1 MAKPGDVL
9 EIPSLG
15 VRIEFRTTT
24 EASGG
29 DLLEIDLVGRPRGFI
44 TQAHVHPQQDEWHE
58 VVEGRMRMKIGSLET
73 LLGPGE
79 RYDTPAGTAHA
90 HLAAGDGDCRMR
102 VGLRPA
108 QRTEAWL
115 ERLAAMDRAGEF
127 SRAGWPR
134 PVAGARLIQD
144 FPGEA
149 YAAVGP
155 PPHVQMR
162 LAESVLRV
170 HARLT
175 GAAAAP

>member
-15 VRIEFRTTT
+15 VRIEFRTTA
-24 EASGG
+24 EESGG
-29 DLLEIDLVGRPRGFI
+29 ELLELEIAGRPRGFI
-44 TQAHVHPQQDEWHE
+44 TQAHVHPEQDEWHE
-58 VVEGRMRMKIGSLET
+58 VIEGRLRVKVGSLET
-73 LLGPGE
+73 ILGPGE

-108 QRTEAWL
+108 KQTEAWL
-115 ERLAAMDRAGEF
+115 ERLAAMDRAGDF
-127 SRAGWPR
+127 TRAGWPR
-134 PVAGARLIQD
+134 PVAGAHLIND

-149 YAAVGP
+149 HAAVGP
-155 PPHVQMR
+155 PPHVQQR
-162 LAESVLRV
+162 LAETVLRV

-175 GAAAAP
+175 GVA